1 MEAMEDRLSKPKKG
15 NKEEGIDPK
24 IITGLTKNLK
34 VMTTHT
40 GLLEDKIKKLYRRCA
55 HPLKAGTHVSG
66 SSLSTDRDPFM
77 AGTHVSG
84 SSLRMTRRRRKLMP
98 TSSGASTRWRTCQRW
113 RLR

>member
-15 NKEEGIDPK
+15 KKEEGIDPK

-40 GLLEDKIKKLYRRCA
+40 GLLEDKVKKLYRRYA

-66 SSLSTDRDPFM
+66 SSLSTDRDLFM

-84 SSLRMTRRRRKLMP
+84 SSLRMTRRRRKLIP
-98 TSSGASTRWRTCQRW
+98 TS
-113 RLR
+113 

>member
-15 NKEEGIDPK
+15 KKEEGIDPK

-40 GLLEDKIKKLYRRCA
+40 GLLEDKIRKLYRRYE
-55 HPLKAGTHVSG
+55 HPFT
-66 SSLSTDRDPFM
+66 